1 MRFLLFADDT
11 SIFCSDKDPKQLKKI
26 VNQELSNISNW
37 LKANKL
43 SLNESKTKVLVYRYK
58 AKKNDNFQVKIN
70 DTEIGESRFATYLG
84 IIMDNKLNFTYHV
97 DHDKVKMK
105 KSLALL
111 AKLRHFVP
119 TKQLKMIY
127 AAHIESHI
135 NYGLTAWS
143 SAPERFLKKIKN
155 NQLKALCLMNFKD
168 FSDANDNLFKETK
181 FLPLSKIKKL
191 CICKLF
197 WKISHKQAPDS
208 VISLLEHNGAIPSIR
223 ESEKFILPFKS
234 TFVSKR
240 FFTYEGIKLWN
251 RLPLQTKEIGNFSA
265 FKTKLK
271 SQLLEN

>member
-11 SIFCSDKDPKQLKKI
+11 SIFCSDKDSKQLEKI

-37 LKANKL
+37 LKA

-97 DHDKVKMK
+97 DHVKV

-119 TKQLKMIY
+119 VKQLKMIY

-135 NYGLTAWS
+135 NYGLTAWR
-143 SAPERFLKKIKN
+143 SAPDRFLKKIKN
-155 NQLKALCLMNFKD
+155 SKLKALCLMNFKD
-168 FSDANDNLFKETK
+168 FSDASDNLFKETK
-181 FLPLSKIKKL
+181 FLPLSQIKKL

-208 VISLLEHNGAIPSIR
+208 VISLLEHNGAVPIIR
-223 ESEKFILPFKS
+223 EPEKFILPFKS
-234 TFVSKR
+234 TFIYL
-240 FFTYEGIKLWN
+240 FFLLTLFNVGNYKL
-251 RLPLQTKEIGNFSA
+251 QS
-265 FKTKLK
+265 
-271 SQLLEN
+271 

>member
-1 MRFLLFADDT
+1 MLR
-11 SIFCSDKDPKQLKKI
+11 
-26 VNQELSNISNW
+26 
-37 LKANKL
+37 
-43 SLNESKTKVLVYRYK
+43 
-58 AKKNDNFQVKIN
+58 
-70 DTEIGESRFATYLG
+70 
-84 IIMDNKLNFTYHV
+84 II
-97 DHDKVKMK
+97 
-105 KSLALL
+105 
-111 AKLRHFVP
+111 
-119 TKQLKMIY
+119 
-127 AAHIESHI
+127 I

-143 SAPERFLKKIKN
+143 SAPDRFLKKIKN

-168 FSDANDNLFKETK
+168 FTDASDNLFKETK
-181 FLPLSKIKKL
+181 FLPLSQIKKL

-208 VISLLEHNGAIPSIR
+208 VISLLEHNGAVPCIK

-234 TFVSKR
+234 TSISKR